1 MQIRELMVPDSYV
14 VTPRIHS
21 DDRGSFIEFYRHDRL
36 HEAVGHSLDLRQGNT
51 SVSRRGSFRGI
62 HFADTPPGQAKY
74 VTVAHGAILDFVVD
88 LRVGSPTFGT
98 WDSVRLDAVDR
109 RAVYVSEGLGHAF
122 LALEDE
128 TVVTYLVSDV
138 YNPTAEH
145 AIDPLDP
152 SIGFD
157 LPIPVDELLIS
168 PKDQQAPS
176 LTEALEL
183 GILPD
188 WSAARA
194 WYASLETKVQD

>member
-1 MQIRELMVPDSYV
+1 MVPDSYV